1 MSGNSAGDSSN
12 IATNNV
18 LGGQSIGTRGGGGA
32 CGRGWLT
39 DYFIESYP
47 AGSHTYYEIRH
58 LVFIGRDNKLVTAKK
73 IPIWESTKHL

>member
-58 LVFIGRDNKLVTAKK
+58 LVFIGRD
-73 IPIWESTKHL
+73 ISFTKDPSFGIGRTFMK